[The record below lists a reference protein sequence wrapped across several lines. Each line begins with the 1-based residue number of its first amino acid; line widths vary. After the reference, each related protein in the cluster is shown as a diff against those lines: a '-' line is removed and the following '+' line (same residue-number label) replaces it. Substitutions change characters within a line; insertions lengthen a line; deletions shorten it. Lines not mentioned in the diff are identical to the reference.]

1 MIMKK
6 KVVLF
11 VQAALA
17 VMLILTGCGSSGVSE
32 GGPAYSLQVYPALVE
47 LPVGEAIR
55 LQVSTQS
62 GNANSSEVEW
72 SSSDSQIAQIS
83 ADGRVEAKA
92 EGRAVIE
99 AQLAGDK
106 GKKGACHVVVVPE
119 GPILL
124 FDTTDIDDM
133 PGGQSGGENDGE
145 GTMIPG
151 LPGGGGSGQEVPP
164 PDDNPGGE
172 GEGKPEAEGG
182 DGENIPVEHDP
193 EIDIPVEHDPTID
206 EFIWTIR
213 INDTITEE
221 LEDPDMPMKVKYKLK
236 LNAVKKGGKTSKG
249 LYKGTASLEFKV
261 DASEATQEVIDK
273 AEGALVN
280 FSVNVGGSYTADSLS
295 MEVVPYNH
303 MELTDF
309 GSGPAGGSEGPKIVP
324 LVPQQGPK
332 IVPLV
337 PQQGPEIVP
346 LKPRPERPEIV
357 SLVPKYGMAYGYELF
372 EGTGAYDISVSDARG
387 LSLGEANQI
396 GIPMAMTYKL
406 SIGSA
411 GKVELQLMELKTGRA
426 FKGWLSK
433 KPTYS
438 K

>member
-1 MIMKK
+1 MIMGK
-6 KVVLF
+6 KVIKF
-11 VQAALA
+11 IQAALA
-17 VMLILTGCGSSGVSE
+17 VMLILTGCGSANVSGGEPV
-32 GGPAYSLQVYPALVE
+32 YSLQVYPALVE
-47 LPVGEAIR
+47 LPVGEAIK

-62 GNANSSEVEW
+62 GSANSGEVEW

-92 EGRAVIE
+92 EGRAVVE
-99 AQLAGDK
+99 AQLVDDK
-106 GKKGACHVVVVPE
+106 SKKGACNVVVVPE

-133 PGGQSGGENDGE
+133 PGGQSSDGNDGE

-151 LPGGGGSGQEVPP
+151 LPGGGGSEQEPPP
-164 PDDNPGGE
+164 PDDNSGGE
-172 GEGKPEAEGG
+172 GEPEAEGQ

-206 EFIWTIR
+206 EFMWTIR
-213 INDTITEE
+213 INDIITEE
-221 LEDPDMPMKVKYKLK
+221 LNDPDMPMKIKYKLK

-261 DASEATQEVIDK
+261 DASEATRKVMDK
-273 AEGALVN
+273 AEGTLLA
-280 FSVNVGGSYTADSLS
+280 FSVNVGGTYNVDSLS

-309 GSGPAGGSEGPKIVP
+309 GSGPAGGSEGPEIVP
-324 LVPQQGPK
+324 LVPQE
-332 IVPLV
+332 
-337 PQQGPEIVP
+337 GPEIVP
-346 LKPRPERPEIV
+346 LKPRPERPPIV
-357 SLVPKYGMAYGYELF
+357 SLVPKYGMAYGYEVF
-372 EGTGAYDISVSDARG
+372 EGTGEYDISALDARG
-387 LSLGEANQI
+387 LSLGDANQI
-396 GIPMAMTYKL
+396 GIPMAVTYKL